1 MLGFQ
6 LVLPLEG
13 AALLKEV
20 WLWSGLWGFIASLH
34 LLFVLSASCVWL
46 KSDLSASCSH
56 LIPGILCFYRLST
69 PNH

>member
-20 WLWSGLWGFIASLH
+20 WLWSVGFQGL
-34 LLFVLSASCVWL
+34 
-46 KSDLSASCSH
+46 
-56 LIPGILCFYRLST
+56 
-69 PNH
+69 

>member
-34 LLFVLSASCVWL
+34 FLSVLSASCVW
-46 KSDLSASCSH
+46 
-56 LIPGILCFYRLST
+56 
-69 PNH
+69 